1 MYDHNQL
8 EIPDSFMALFIAPG
22 RAKPSATRAFIT
34 ARYELCE
41 DLANHLEDYARGQHH
56 DLGLGLS
63 EAEVLQRCH
72 AGLLSTGSGVNAAE
86 AEWAVRR
93 LAEMAGWACPTLD
106 GSVAAVAPH
115 SNPLPKG
122 ARE

>member
-34 ARYELCE
+34 GRYELCE
-41 DLANHLEDYARGQHH
+41 DLANHLDEYARAQHH
-56 DLGLGLS
+56 DLGIS
-63 EAEVLQRCH
+63 EAEVLRRCH
-72 AGLLSTGSGVNAAE
+72 AGLLSAGSGVNGAE
-86 AEWAVRR
+86 AEWVVRR
-93 LAEMAGWACPTLD
+93 LAEMAGWACPALD
-106 GSVAAVAPH
+106 VSVGAVAPH
-115 SNPLPKG
+115 PSPLPNG